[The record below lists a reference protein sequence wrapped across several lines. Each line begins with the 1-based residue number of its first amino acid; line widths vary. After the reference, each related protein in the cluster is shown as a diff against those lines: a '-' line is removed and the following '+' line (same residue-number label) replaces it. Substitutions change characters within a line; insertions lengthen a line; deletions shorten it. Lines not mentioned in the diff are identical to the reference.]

1 MSRSYGRLLVAAL
14 MIAGA
19 SGAHAQS
26 ASCNITYTWPT
37 WVGGNGFGASIDIRN
52 TGAAITNGWSLVFNF
67 PNGQQL
73 QNGWPVNVTQ
83 SGTALTAASN
93 ADWNK
98 AIPTNGTFNVAFNGT
113 FTGSNNPPTAFTLNG
128 TACSIGTGTN
138 TPPAV
143 SLTSPTANQNFAS
156 GAAVTLAATATD
168 NSGVANVVF
177 RVDGTV
183 VNTDT
188 SSPYSFSVS
197 GLANGTHTATAT
209 ATDNGN
215 PALSTTST
223 SVSFTVG
230 AGGNTAPTVSL
241 TSPTANQ
248 NFAAGASVP
257 LAATATDNSGV
268 ANVVF
273 RVDGNIVNTDTS
285 SPYSFSATGL
295 ATGTHTATATATDNG
310 SPALSTTSSTVT
322 FTVGGGGGN
331 TAPVVSQTSPTAGAS
346 FATGASITFSATATD
361 NVSVQRCE
369 FLVDGS
375 LVGTD
380 TTSPYSVALTTV
392 AAGSHTSQ
400 ARCFDAGSPVLSTT
414 TTAIAFSVVAG
425 NSPPTAALTSPTAS
439 QNFAAGAA
447 IPLAATATDNGSVI
461 RVDFRIDNV
470 LVGSDTSSPF
480 TFSATGVAAGS
491 HTATATAVDN
501 GNPALSTTSTAV
513 SFTVGTSG
521 TVWRVNTAGRITRNG
536 TVFPVR
542 CGNWFGLEGRHEPSN
557 DSQNPS
563 GAPME
568 QYIGNTFWA
577 NGGAGTGR
585 TIQQTMQEISGMG
598 INMIRLPLVPQT
610 LNANDPQ
617 GTGNVLKNHPSV
629 RIANSRLALE
639 TMITAAAA
647 NNIAVLLDIHSCSNY
662 VGWRKG
668 RLDARPPY
676 VDRDR
681 DNYDFTREDSS
692 CAASGNPAGV
702 TRIQAYNTSLWLDNL
717 RTIAGLGTQLG
728 VDNII
733 GIDIFNEPWDYT
745 WSEWKSLS
753 EQAYT
758 AINAVNP
765 NTLIFVEG
773 NSASAGNQDGTP
785 DTVSQRPHGNA
796 ATVPNWG
803 GNLFEAGANPLTI
816 PKDRLVFS
824 PHVYGPSV
832 FVQSSFM
839 DPAQPQCAGLEGDA
853 AGDARCNVVIN
864 PTLERSGWE
873 EHFGYLK
880 DQGYAMVVG
889 EFGGNLDWPGGQA
902 SIRDRDR
909 WGYLPAG
916 TDATW
921 QGAFV
926 DYLVS
931 KGIEG
936 CYWSIN
942 PESGDTAGWY
952 GHAYD
957 PISNT
962 TGWGEW
968 RAFDQ
973 RKTNLLNRLWGR

>member
-1 MSRSYGRLLVAAL
+1 MSASLRWLLAAIVAL
-14 MIAGA
+14 GGA
-19 SGAHAQS
+19 SNALAQA
-26 ASCNITYTWPT
+26 ASCNITYAWPT
-37 WVGGNGFGASIDIRN
+37 WVGGNGFGASIDIHN
-52 TGAAITNGWSLVFNF
+52 TGAAITSGWTLVFAF

-73 QNGWPVNVTQ
+73 QNGWPVSVTQ
-83 SGTALTAASN
+83 SGATVTVASN

-98 AIPTNGTFNVAFNGT
+98 AIPANGTFNVAFNGT
-113 FTGSNNPPTAFTLNG
+113 FNGTNNPPTAFTLNG
-128 TACSIGTGTN
+128 TACSIGN
-138 TPPAV
+138 DANAAPEV
-143 SLTSPTANQNFAS
+143 SLTSPTAAQNFAS
-156 GAAVTLAATATD
+156 GATVPLAANATD
-168 NSGVANVVF
+168 DGGVARVEF
-177 RVDGTV
+177 RIDGNL

-188 SSPYSFSVS
+188 SAPYAFGAT
-197 GLANGTHTATAT
+197 GLASGTHSVTATAV
-209 ATDNGN
+209 DNGN
-215 PALSTTST
+215 PALSTIS
-223 SVSFTVG
+223 SAVSFTVG
-230 AGGNTAPTVSL
+230 GGGNTPPTVSL
-241 TSPTANQ
+241 TSPTAGQ
-248 NFAAGASVP
+248 TFAAGAAIA
-257 LAATATDNSGV
+257 LAATATDDGGV
-268 ANVVF
+268 VRVEF
-273 RVDGNIVNTDTS
+273 RVDG
-285 SPYSFSATGL
+285 A
-295 ATGTHTATATATDNG
+295 
-310 SPALSTTSSTVT
+310 
-322 FTVGGGGGN
+322 
-331 TAPVVSQTSPTAGAS
+331 
-346 FATGASITFSATATD
+346 
-361 NVSVQRCE
+361 
-369 FLVDGS
+369 

-380 TTSPYSVALTTV
+380 ASSPY
-392 AAGSHTSQ
+392 
-400 ARCFDAGSPVLSTT
+400 
-414 TTAIAFSVVAG
+414 
-425 NSPPTAALTSPTAS
+425 
-439 QNFAAGAA
+439 
-447 IPLAATATDNGSVI
+447 
-461 RVDFRIDNV
+461 
-470 LVGSDTSSPF
+470 
-480 TFSATGVAAGS
+480 TFSATGIAAGS
-491 HTATATAVDN
+491 HAATATAVDN
-501 GNPALSTTSTAV
+501 GSPALSTTSTAV
-513 SFTVGTSG
+513 SFTVGSSSG
-521 TVWRVNTAGRITRNG
+521 TVWRVNPQGRITKNG

-557 DSQNPS
+557 DPTNPS

-617 GTGNVLKNHPSV
+617 GTGSVLKNHPSV

-692 CAASGNPAGV
+692 CAATGNPAGV

-717 RTIAGLGTQLG
+717 RTLAGLGAQLG

-745 WSEWKSLS
+745 WAEWKSLS

-785 DTVSQRPHGNA
+785 DTVSQRPHGDEL
-796 ATVPNWG
+796 TVPNWG
-803 GNLFEAGANPLTI
+803 GNLFEAGANPPDI
-816 PKDRLVFS
+816 PKERLVFS

-832 FVQSSFM
+832 FVQKSFM

-853 AGDARCNVVIN
+853 AGDAQCNVVIDAA
-864 PTLERSGWE
+864 LERSGWE

-880 DQGYAMVVG
+880 QMGYGMVVG
-889 EFGGNLDWPGGQA
+889 EFGGNLDWPAGQA
-902 SIRDRDR
+902 SIRDRNR
-909 WGYLPAG
+909 YSYLAPG
-916 TDATW
+916 TDAAW
-921 QGAFV
+921 QDAFV

-936 CYWSIN
+936 CYWTIN
-942 PESGDTAGWY
+942 PESGDTAGSN
-952 GHAYD
+952 GHAYH
-957 PISNT
+957 PVSNPS
-962 TGWGEW
+962 GWGEW
-968 RAFDQ
+968 RDFDQ

>member
-1 MSRSYGRLLVAAL
+1 

-19 SGAHAQS
+19 SSAFAQS
-26 ASCNITYTWPT
+26 ASCNITLTWPT

-52 TGAAITNGWSLVFNF
+52 TGAAITNGWTLVFSF

-73 QNGWPVNVTQ
+73 QNGWPVSVTQ
-83 SGTALTAASN
+83 SGTTVTAASN

-113 FTGSNNPPTAFTLNG
+113 FSGTNNPPTAFTLNG
-128 TACSIGTGTN
+128 TACSIGGGGN
-138 TPPAV
+138 PAPTV

-156 GAAVTLAATATD
+156 GAAVPLAATASDSNGTIA
-168 NSGVANVVF
+168 SVAF
-177 RVDGTV
+177 RVDGNV

-188 SSPYSFSVS
+188 SSPYSFSAT

-209 ATDNGN
+209 ATDNGG
-215 PALSTTST
+215 ASTTSST
-223 SVSFTVG
+223 VTFTVG
-230 AGGNTAPTVSL
+230 GGGNPAPTVSL

-248 NFAAGASVP
+248 AFASGAAVP
-257 LAATATDNSGV
+257 LAATATDSNGTIT
-268 ANVVF
+268 NVVF
-273 RVDGNIVNTDTS
+273 RVDGNVVNTDTS

-295 ATGTHTATATATDNG
+295 ANGTHSATATATDNGGASTTSTPVSFTIGGGGNPAPTVSLTSPTANQSFASGAAVPLAATASDSNGTITNVVFRVDGSVVNTDTSSPYSFSATGVANGTHTATATATDNG
-310 SPALSTTSSTVT
+310 
-322 FTVGGGGGN
+322 
-331 TAPVVSQTSPTAGAS
+331 GA
-346 FATGASITFSATATD
+346 
-361 NVSVQRCE
+361 
-369 FLVDGS
+369 
-375 LVGTD
+375 
-380 TTSPYSVALTTV
+380 
-392 AAGSHTSQ
+392 
-400 ARCFDAGSPVLSTT
+400 
-414 TTAIAFSVVAG
+414 
-425 NSPPTAALTSPTAS
+425 
-439 QNFAAGAA
+439 
-447 IPLAATATDNGSVI
+447 
-461 RVDFRIDNV
+461 
-470 LVGSDTSSPF
+470 
-480 TFSATGVAAGS
+480 
-491 HTATATAVDN
+491 
-501 GNPALSTTSTAV
+501 STTSTAV
-513 SFTVGTSG
+513 SFVVGNSG
-521 TVWRVNTAGRITRNG
+521 STVWRVNTAGRITKNG

-557 DSQNPS
+557 DATNPS

-617 GTGNVLKNHPSV
+617 GTGGVLKNHPSV

-745 WSEWKSLS
+745 WAEWKSLS
-753 EQAYT
+753 EQAYS

-816 PKDRLVFS
+816 PKERLVFS

-853 AGDARCNVVIN
+853 AGDAQCNIVIN
-864 PTLERSGWE
+864 ATLERSGWE

-909 WGYLPAG
+909 FGYLPAG

-921 QGAFV
+921 QNAFV

-957 PISNT
+957 PVSNT
-962 TGWGEW
+962 AGWGEW
-968 RAFDQ
+968 RTFDQ

>member
-1 MSRSYGRLLVAAL
+1 V
-14 MIAGA
+14 
-19 SGAHAQS
+19 
-26 ASCNITYTWPT
+26 P
-37 WVGGNGFGASIDIRN
+37 
-52 TGAAITNGWSLVFNF
+52 
-67 PNGQQL
+67 
-73 QNGWPVNVTQ
+73 
-83 SGTALTAASN
+83 
-93 ADWNK
+93 
-98 AIPTNGTFNVAFNGT
+98 
-113 FTGSNNPPTAFTLNG
+113 
-128 TACSIGTGTN
+128 
-138 TPPAV
+138 
-143 SLTSPTANQNFAS
+143 
-156 GAAVTLAATATD
+156 LAATASDSNGTIT
-168 NSGVANVVF
+168 NVVF
-177 RVDGTV
+177 RVDGNV

-188 SSPYSFSVS
+188 TAPYSFSAP
-197 GLANGTHTATAT
+197 GLANGTHSATAT
-209 ATDNGN
+209 ATDNGG
-215 PALSTTST
+215 ASTTST
-223 SVSFTVG
+223 AVSFTVG
-230 AGGNTAPTVSL
+230 TTNPPPTVSL

-248 NFAAGASVP
+248 NFAAGAAVP
-257 LAATATDNSGV
+257 LAATASDSNGTIT
-268 ANVVF
+268 NVVF
-273 RVDGNIVNTDTS
+273 RVDGNVVNTDTTA
-285 SPYSFSATGL
+285 PYSFSAPGL
-295 ATGTHTATATATDNG
+295 ANGTHSATATATDNG
-310 SPALSTTSSTVT
+310 
-322 FTVGGGGGN
+322 
-331 TAPVVSQTSPTAGAS
+331 GA
-346 FATGASITFSATATD
+346 
-361 NVSVQRCE
+361 
-369 FLVDGS
+369 
-375 LVGTD
+375 
-380 TTSPYSVALTTV
+380 
-392 AAGSHTSQ
+392 
-400 ARCFDAGSPVLSTT
+400 
-414 TTAIAFSVVAG
+414 
-425 NSPPTAALTSPTAS
+425 
-439 QNFAAGAA
+439 
-447 IPLAATATDNGSVI
+447 
-461 RVDFRIDNV
+461 
-470 LVGSDTSSPF
+470 
-480 TFSATGVAAGS
+480 
-491 HTATATAVDN
+491 
-501 GNPALSTTSTAV
+501 STTSTAV
-513 SFTVGTSG
+513 SFTVGTTTNPPPTVSLTSPTANQSFASG
-521 TVWRVNTAGRITRNG
+521 AAVPLAATASDSNGTITNVVFRVDGAVVNTDTTSPYSFSAPGLANGTHSATATATDNGGASTTSTAVSFTVGSSGSTVWRVNTAGRITKNG

-542 CGNWFGLEGRHEPSN
+542 CGNWFGLEGRHEPSS
-557 DSQNPS
+557 DATNPS

-617 GTGNVLKNHPSV
+617 GTGSVLKNHPSV

-692 CAASGNPAGV
+692 CAATGNPAGV

-745 WSEWKSLS
+745 WAEWKSLS

-839 DPAQPQCAGLEGDA
+839 DPAQPQCAGLEGDD
-853 AGDARCNVVIN
+853 AGDAKCNIVIN

-880 DQGYAMVVG
+880 DQGFGMVVG
-889 EFGGNLDWPGGQA
+889 EFGGNLDWPLGQA
-902 SIRDRDR
+902 SIRDRNR
-909 WGYLPAG
+909 YSYLTPGA
-916 TDATW
+916 DATW
-921 QGAFV
+921 QNAFV

-957 PISNT
+957 PVSNT
-962 TGWGEW
+962 AGWGEW
-968 RAFDQ
+968 RPFDQ